1 MAEHYIGI
9 FIRTRTFIKR
19 GASFSFR
26 ISEKSGI
33 VLRLGFRV
41 GMEIRVRLAVV
52 VRVKIKVRGDL
63 GIKRGLVLK

>member
-1 MAEHYIGI
+1 M
-9 FIRTRTFIKR
+9 TRTFVKC
-19 GASFSFR
+19 GASFTFR
-26 ISEKSGI
+26 ISDTSGI

>member
-9 FIRTRTFIKR
+9 FIRTRTFIKC